1 MRSRSTHLQR
11 HVESLRFRIES
22 FSTLRK
28 LINLSPEHDLTNRQ
42 WSVIESQ
49 LKVVEARLLARLK
62 AGGRA
67 YLPQSH
73 SLKTARTL
81 NSLLG
86 VIELEMSKAFNF
98 FDTYMDVLTQRHT
111 PQLGQLLA
119 GCDVLAWDAIN
130 KNHPALTIVE
140 PPLVYC
146 DRGFGASTL
155 REGVM
160 LQAQIPNPM
169 PLIQIPYSR
178 LKEKYNLTSILHE
191 VGHEAM
197 VRLGLTSV
205 IPKAFRRALAK
216 AGAPASI
223 QDLYA
228 MWSSEIDPDFWTFCG
243 CGLAQAGGIREILA
257 LPASLVFRISWT
269 DPHPPPY
276 IRVLMSFDW
285 CRHVWGN
292 GVWDEW
298 EKEWVELYELSKAP
312 AETREVL
319 KQATQYLPVI
329 SRVLLHTK
337 FQVLNGKALPDLFN
351 LSSLNPSELRRRVD
365 RYATGT
371 LDLKGLPASAHL
383 AVFRLLRDKGK
394 ATEDELDQL
403 MSQWLLNLGGRRR
416 RLHEN

>member
-1 MRSRSTHLQR
+1 MRNRSAHLQR

-22 FSTLRK
+22 FSTLRQ
-28 LINLSPEHDLTNRQ
+28 LVNLRPENDLTNRQ

-67 YLPQSH
+67 YLPQAH
-73 SLKTARTL
+73 SIKTARTL

-86 VIELEMSKAFNF
+86 VIELEMSRAFNF

-111 PQLGQLLA
+111 PQLGQLLS

-130 KNHPALTIVE
+130 KSHPALAIVE

-160 LQAQIPNPM
+160 LQRDIPNPM

-197 VRLGLTSV
+197 VRLGLISV
-205 IPKAFRRALAK
+205 IPKAFRRALAQ
-216 AGAPASI
+216 AGAPATI
-223 QDLYA
+223 QDLYGL
-228 MWSSEIDPDFWTFCG
+228 WSSEINPDFWTFCG

-257 LPASLVFRISWT
+257 LPASQVFRVSWT

-285 CRHVWGN
+285 CRHVWGS
-292 GVWDEW
+292 GVWDDW
-298 EKEWVELYELSKAP
+298 EKEWLELYELNKAP
-312 AETREVL
+312 IETRDVL
-319 KQATQYLPVI
+319 LKARQYLPVI
-329 SRVLLHTK
+329 SRVLLHAK

-351 LSSLNPSELRRRVD
+351 LTSLTPSELRRRAD
-365 RYATGT
+365 RFQGQA
-371 LDLKGLPASAHL
+371 LDLTGLPASAHL
-383 AVFRLLRDKGK
+383 AVFRLLRDRGK
-394 ATEDELDQL
+394 LNEETLDQL
-403 MSQWLLNLGGRRR
+403 MSEWLRNLGQRRR
-416 RLHEN
+416 RLRDN